1 MRKLNVKK
9 IEEAVARLSIEA
21 CCVPEEDLMKA
32 LKDGLEREESPTGK
46 EILKEI
52 IENDEMSAKEM
63 SPMCQDTGLAV
74 LFVDVG
80 QDVRFEG
87 GDLREA
93 INRGVAKGYKEGY
106 LRKSVIDHPIK
117 RSKNTGDNTPAIIHF
132 DIVAG
137 DKVRI
142 RFAPKGGGSENMST
156 VKMMAPAAGKA
167 GVKKFIVE
175 WVAQAGANPCPPIII
190 GVGLGGSFEMA
201 ALLAKR
207 ALFRKIGERAKDA
220 DDAQLER
227 ELLEEINRLGIGPQ
241 GFGGRVTA
249 LDVFVESH
257 PCHIASLPVAV
268 NIQCHS
274 ARHKEVVL

>member
-1 MRKLNVKK
+1 
-9 IEEAVARLSIEA
+9 
-21 CCVPEEDLMKA
+21 
-32 LKDGLEREESPTGK
+32 
-46 EILKEI
+46 
-52 IENDEMSAKEM
+52 
-63 SPMCQDTGLAV
+63 
-74 LFVDVG
+74 
-80 QDVRFEG
+80 
-87 GDLREA
+87 
-93 INRGVAKGYKEGY
+93 
-106 LRKSVIDHPIK
+106 
-117 RSKNTGDNTPAIIHF
+117 
-132 DIVAG
+132 
-137 DKVRI
+137 
-142 RFAPKGGGSENMST
+142 
-156 VKMMAPAAGKA
+156 MAPAAGKA